1 MSTKVVLDQM
11 DHPVDAREGDERRLG
26 HEALL
31 LLVSLLLSQFE
42 FRKFT
47 GEVRDVGSVSLF
59 SMLTNRMPGNQM
71 LLYYRATLVVRDY
84 FLLTLFLKLHNL
96 AQLLCHF
103 CPI

>member
-1 MSTKVVLDQM
+1 MVVLDQM

-42 FRKFT
+42 FRKFV

-59 SMLTNRMPGNQM
+59 SMLTNRMPG
-71 LLYYRATLVVRDY
+71 T
-84 FLLTLFLKLHNL
+84 K
-96 AQLLCHF
+96 
-103 CPI
+103 